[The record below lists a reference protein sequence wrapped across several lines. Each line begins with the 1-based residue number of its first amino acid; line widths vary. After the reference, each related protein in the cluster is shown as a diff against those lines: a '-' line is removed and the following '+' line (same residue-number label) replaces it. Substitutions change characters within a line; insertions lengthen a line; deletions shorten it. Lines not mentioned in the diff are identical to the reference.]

1 MNLSSEKYTY
11 VLIWYL
17 HISIILMTYH
27 TQYVS
32 KMRMSQ

>member
-1 MNLSSEKYTY
+1 
-11 VLIWYL
+11 
-17 HISIILMTYH
+17 MTYH